1 MGRSSTLWI
10 IDEPFL
16 GDIRDLEPLRLQV
29 LKDIQELE
37 AGGELGGLQYTL
49 IEECYDLLER
59 VAEEKRRRK
68 PLVEEK

>member
-1 MGRSSTLWI
+1 M
-10 IDEPFL
+10 DPYL
-16 GDIRDLEPLRLQV
+16 GDIRDLEPLRLQI

-37 AGGELGGLQYTL
+37 AGGGLGGLQYTL
-49 IEECYDLLER
+49 IEECYDLLEL